1 MNMWWVYANVQL
13 FCMCTPTH
21 GKVVKQTRA
30 RARTHTHTHTIR
42 SWTIGPSAKVYVQKP
57 CPLAQDDGLV
67 ACLQPQHYP
76 HRHLSIFRH
85 SLAPT

>member
-30 RARTHTHTHTIR
+30 RARAHTHTHTQLGHGQSVRAPRCTCR
-42 SWTIGPSAKVYVQKP
+42 SRV
-57 CPLAQDDGLV
+57 
-67 ACLQPQHYP
+67 
-76 HRHLSIFRH
+76 R
-85 SLAPT
+85 

>member
-1 MNMWWVYANVQL
+1 MVGVCECPVVLHVYSHARKGGKAN
-13 FCMCTPTH
+13 
-21 GKVVKQTRA
+21 TRA
-30 RARTHTHTHTIR
+30 RARAHTHTHTIR